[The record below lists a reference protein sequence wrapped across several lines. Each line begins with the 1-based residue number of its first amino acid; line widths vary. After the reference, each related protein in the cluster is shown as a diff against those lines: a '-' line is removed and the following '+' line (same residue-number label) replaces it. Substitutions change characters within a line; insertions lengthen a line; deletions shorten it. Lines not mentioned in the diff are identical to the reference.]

1 LTMTNTVCG
10 TIEDILDSE
19 VHVIVDRKAACQGCQ
34 ATGVCHS
41 FTKKRMDL
49 RLSRPPEPV
58 SIGDTVIIAMEG
70 SSLLKA
76 STYAFLV
83 PLFAII
89 ASLCLTQFIDAPVLY
104 QALWAVLAFA
114 ASLVAVR
121 HLGKRIEAPRIIEV
135 IHEE

>member
-1 LTMTNTVCG
+1 MTNTVCG
-10 TIEDILDSE
+10 TIEDILDTE

-70 SSLLKA
+70 SSVLKA
-76 STYAFLV
+76 SFFAFMIPLV
-83 PLFAII
+83 FVITVLFV
-89 ASLCLTQFIDAPVLY
+89 TQAADSPVWF
-104 QALWAVLAFA
+104 QAAGAVLAFL
-114 ASLVAVR
+114 ASMRVVKF
-121 HLGKRIEAPRIIEV
+121 LGRGIEEPRIIEV
-135 IHEE
+135 IHGQE